1 MPASWSLTP
10 PYILAFGFL
19 CGIVG
24 FRMGW
29 RTGNRFALPLVQG
42 GVGWVGFLMGWTL
55 LGPGWAAAAVGAWA
69 VGSTVASVYV
79 FLGRPAEADARVI
92 RAPAYR
98 AEMLE
103 WLAAGKGP
111 ETHPGATILR
121 HVRELIWYAAAA
133 VLTGNAASI
142 VMGAV
147 LLNYMNVWVAT
158 LLRAA
163 KRTAVVLA
171 MAWNVWSVVRVA
183 AYVSIGAALAG
194 PVLRW
199 LGFGVDAASA
209 RRLGIAGAAGAA
221 LDLTLKL
228 ALSRP
233 CGRVLGS
240 AVDLDA
246 ASANRSSE
254 VPLSLHLD

>member
-10 PYILAFGFL
+10 PYIVIFGFL
-19 CGIVG
+19 CGVVG

-42 GVGWVGFLMGWTL
+42 GIGWAAFLMGWTL

-69 VGSTVASVYV
+69 VGSTIASVYV
-79 FLGRPAEADARVI
+79 FSGRPAEADARVI
-92 RAPAYR
+92 RAAAYR
-98 AEMLE
+98 VAMLE
-103 WLAAGKGP
+103 WLAAARGP
-111 ETHPGATILR
+111 ETRPGATILL
-121 HVRELIWYAAAA
+121 HARELIWYAAAA

-142 VMGAV
+142 VLGAV
-147 LLNYMNVWVAT
+147 LLNYMNAWVAT

-163 KRTAVVLA
+163 RRTAVVVAL
-171 MAWNVWSVVRVA
+171 AWNVWSIVRVA
-183 AYVSIGAALAG
+183 AYVAIGAALAG
-194 PVLRW
+194 PVLRA
-199 LGFGVDAASA
+199 LGFDVDAASA

-221 LDLTLKL
+221 LDLVLKL
-228 ALSRP
+228 ALSRT
-233 CGRVLGS
+233 CGHVLAS